1 MSFIEVVYKVLA
13 EGSSPSEFGGM
24 GIAVA
29 IITAL
34 VLSIYI
40 YFCYRVLGRR
50 TFYSQSYNLS
60 LLVSGPVT
68 AALIL
73 MMHQNAI
80 ASVGVVGA
88 LAIVRLRGAVKEPM
102 DLAFLLWSIACGIF
116 IAAGMWRVGI
126 LVSIFITAIV
136 IILDILPLG
145 RAPLILSVYG
155 NPGEKTDLQS
165 VCGKV
170 ITQTCRNVK
179 VISRGKSDGRQNLVM
194 RVNTRQRL
202 RLTNELANLPEV
214 DSVTLLEQGGE
225 VSF

>member
-1 MSFIEVVYKVLA
+1 MSFIDVVYKILL
-13 EGSSPSEFGGM
+13 EGSLPSEFGGK

-29 IITAL
+29 ITAAL
-34 VLSIYI
+34 ILSVYI
-40 YFCYRVLGRR
+40 FFCYRVLGRR
-50 TFYSQSYNLS
+50 TFYSKSYNLS
-60 LLVSGPVT
+60 LLASGPVT

-88 LAIVRLRGAVKEPM
+88 LAIIRLRSAVKEPM
-102 DLAFLLWSIACGIF
+102 DLAFLLWSMASGIF
-116 IAAGMWRVGI
+116 IAAGMWRVG
-126 LVSIFITAIV
+126 LLASIFITAIV
-136 IILDILPLG
+136 IILDILPFG

-165 VCGKV
+165 VCDRV
-170 ITQTCRNVK
+170 IRQSCRNVK

-194 RVNTRQRL
+194 RVRTKQRL
-202 RLTNELANLPEV
+202 RLTNELAKLPEV